1 MCSFQPLHTAEE
13 GVKAL
18 SPTFAQE
25 VRRLR
30 NERGLSLNQMT
41 TRVPYSKGHLSK
53 IENGQAPPNPEMAR
67 LLDDALGAQG
77 RLIEL
82 ADAPARPIPSDHST
96 LLTFDSLFDNHRA
109 LGHRLSP
116 EVVLVSLRPQVDA
129 LSDLARSARE
139 PGLSRGLWLMAARF
153 AEYAGWMEQER
164 GDDASAAE
172 LTKLAV
178 QYAAKG
184 GDLEVEAWALVRAAE
199 LALYKGDA
207 RQTVDLARRAGK
219 SRSTAVQAVAAQRE
233 AQGYA
238 LAGAE
243 LRCEEALDRAA
254 ELQRAAGESRYG
266 TTSLADQVAIARAW
280 AFHDLGRHAQA
291 AEILDEQL
299 PLIAPTALRART
311 RFGLRRAL
319 AHAEAGDLDHA
330 CELVAGMLDDIRQVQ
345 SATVHIDLSAFSK
358 MLSRLRPAAGR
369 EVAGEIKE
377 ILFA

>member
-1 MCSFQPLHTAEE
+1 M
-13 GVKAL
+13 

-30 NERGLSLNQMT
+30 NERGLSLKQMT
-41 TRVPYSKGHLSK
+41 DLVPYSKGHLSK
-53 IENGQAPPNPEMAR
+53 IENGQAPPNPEMAKV
-67 LLDDALGAQG
+67 LDSALHAQG
-77 RLIEL
+77 ALIEL
-82 ADAPARPIPSDHST
+82 ADAPARPIPSDHAA
-96 LLTFDSLFDNHRA
+96 LLTYDSMFHHHRA

-129 LSDLARSARE
+129 LSDLARSARD
-139 PGLSRGLWLMAARF
+139 PGLSRGLWLMASRF

-172 LTKLAV
+172 LTRLAV

-184 GDLEVEAWALVRAAE
+184 GDLELEAWSLVRAAE

-207 RQTVDLARRAGK
+207 RQTVDYARRAGK

-238 LAGAE
+238 LAGAGV
-243 LRCEEALDRAA
+243 RCEEALDRAD
-254 ELQRAAGESRYG
+254 ELQRTVSESRYG
-266 TTSLADQVAIARAW
+266 TTSLVDQVAVVRAW
-280 AFHDLGRHAQA
+280 AFHDLGRHAEA
-291 AEILDEQL
+291 AEILDVQV

-319 AHAEAGDLDHA
+319 AHAEAGEVGHA

-345 SATVHIDLSAFSK
+345 SATVHIDLTAFSK
-358 MLSRLRPAAGR
+358 LLSRLRPAAGR
-369 EVAGEIKE
+369 EVSGEIKE